1 MFPVYPFVLSS
12 STADSTALTNSTSAT
27 TIMPKSALCAIPGG
41 TFQVG
46 SRLRIRLRGRIS
58 TVATTPGTLTLDM
71 RIGGVIVSSFGAMNL
86 NTTAQTN
93 ASWEA
98 ELEAEVRSIGD
109 GTLATAL
116 CTGRFTSRA
125 LIGSAAVA
133 AGYPG
138 SALLPDTAP
147 AVGTGFDS
155 TASAKVDVFA
165 TWSVANASNS
175 IQVHQA
181 CVELMV

>member
-1 MFPVYPFVLSS
+1 MFPAYPLVLSS
-12 STADSTALTNSTSAT
+12 STADSTALANSTTAT
-27 TIMPKSALCAIPGG
+27 TILPKSALCSIPGG
-41 TFQVG
+41 TLQVG

-58 TVATTPGTLTLDM
+58 TVVTTPGTLTFDM
-71 RIGGVIVSSFGAMNL
+71 RIGGVVVSAFGAIAL

-93 ASWEA
+93 AAWEA
-98 ELEAEVRSIGD
+98 ELEAEIRSVGD
-109 GTLATAL
+109 GTTATAL

-125 LIGSAAVA
+125 NVGSPAVA
-133 AGYPG
+133 AGAVA

-155 TASAKVDVFA
+155 TAACKIDCFG

>member
-1 MFPVYPFVLSS
+1 MFPAYPLVLSS
-12 STADSTALTNSTSAT
+12 SAADSTALANSTTAT
-27 TIMPKSALCAIPGG
+27 TILPKTALCSIPGG
-41 TFQVG
+41 TLQVG

-58 TVATTPGTLTLDM
+58 TVVTTPGTLTLDM
-71 RIGGVIVSSFGAMNL
+71 RIGGVVVSAFGAMNL

-93 ASWEA
+93 ATWEA
-98 ELEAEVRSIGD
+98 ELEAEIRSVGD
-109 GTLATAL
+109 GTTATAL
-116 CTGRFTSRA
+116 CTGRFNSRA

-133 AGYPG
+133 AGYAG
-138 SALLPDTAP
+138 AALLPDTAP

-155 TASAKVDVFA
+155 TAACKIDCFG
-165 TWSVANASNS
+165 TWSVANAANS